1 MQTKKN
7 GRTGRGHRIALCGM
21 AMALSAAVMLL
32 GHALSFGEYF
42 WYFVTALF
50 VDLPKKTG
58 DKGLCCLGS
67 ILLSSLVCGFNYV
80 YLASYALL
88 MAPYPVVKAALSH
101 LPIVPGY
108 LLTVLFWWLGL
119 SGIMWFTPMFF
130 LQLNGVTDPMVRLF
144 SLLVLLLLSLVIDL
158 IYRRLHAFGKQILL
172 KVMFRLT

>member
-1 MQTKKN
+1 MQKK
-7 GRTGRGHRIALCGM
+7 RDAKTGRGHRIALCGM

-32 GHALSFGEYF
+32 GHILSFGEYF
-42 WYFVTALF
+42 WYFVAALF

-101 LPIVPGY
+101 LPKAPGY
-108 LLTVLFWWLGL
+108 LLTVLFWWAGL

-130 LQLNGVTDPMVRLF
+130 VQLSAVSNVQVRLLA
-144 SLLVLLLLSLVIDL
+144 LLGLMLLSLGIDL
-158 IYRRLHAFGKQILL
+158 IYRRLHAFGKQILS
-172 KVMFRLT
+172 KVMFRLI